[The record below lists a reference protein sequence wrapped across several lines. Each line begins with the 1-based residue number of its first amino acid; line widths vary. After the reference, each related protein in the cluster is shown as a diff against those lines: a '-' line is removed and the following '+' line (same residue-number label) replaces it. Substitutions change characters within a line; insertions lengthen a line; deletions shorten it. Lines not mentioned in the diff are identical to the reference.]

1 MPIEIP
7 ENKNA
12 SVSRPPKIYTCQ
24 RICGQDDDRG
34 AFNVCVNVHRT
45 NSPEHHGQGIVP
57 HIVPRDGLY
66 CEESWS
72 EWQDLNLRPPR
83 PERGARLKGATD
95 GKPLIER
102 RCTTPTDF
110 VACASEQNSTAR
122 RR

>member
-66 CEESWS
+66 CEGSWS

-83 PERGARLKGATD
+83 PERVSPRENSMFP
-95 GKPLIER
+95 GKSDDVQSAPF
-102 RCTTPTDF
+102 TF
-110 VACASEQNSTAR
+110 G
-122 RR
+122 